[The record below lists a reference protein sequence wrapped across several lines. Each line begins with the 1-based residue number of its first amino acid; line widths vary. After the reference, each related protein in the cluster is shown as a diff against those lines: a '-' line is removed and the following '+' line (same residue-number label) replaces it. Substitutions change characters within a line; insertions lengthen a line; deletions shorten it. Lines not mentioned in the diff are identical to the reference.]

1 MTLAEKNNGT
11 LYIKILAHI
20 GCLLTACAWGT
31 SFLAT
36 KVLMVDGGFSP
47 VEVYVYRFVLAYLI
61 ILAITCKHIRSK
73 SWRDELTFAISG
85 ICCGSLYF
93 VTENYALRNTTTG
106 NVSLLASVSP
116 IFTTILMAVVY
127 RQKLKAGVVIGSLIA
142 FLGVGCIIFS
152 HGESIEIRPLGDLL
166 AISASLSWAV
176 YTITIRRVIPHY
188 TSLFVTRKLFFYG
201 VISALPLLLFQE
213 GGFHIVELF
222 TVPSML
228 WNLLFLVLFCS
239 IVSYLIWN
247 EAMKVLGAVTTNNY
261 LYMQPIVTMVAAYFV
276 FGESIYL
283 LGYVGCVLILG
294 GLILADKLKS

>member
-116 IFTTILMAVVY
+116 IFTTILMSVVY

-276 FGESIYL
+276 FGENIYL